1 MLKEKEFVFRPNL
14 MKRYIGMF
22 AKASQLKDIQVSST
36 RVYADFDNNVFK
48 KIKIVIYKSQ
58 HNAFY
63 FKMYIYSNE
72 IYADNILNPGLN
84 TRAIIKGNKLSEI
97 IHILNSFSYQ

>member
-1 MLKEKEFVFRPNL
+1 MLKEKEFVFRQNL

-22 AKASQLKDIQVSST
+22 AKASQLKDIQISST

-58 HNAFY
+58 HNAFH
-63 FKMYIYSNE
+63 FKMRIYSNKM
-72 IYADNILNPGLN
+72 YVDNTYDHGQN
-84 TRAIIKGNKLSEI
+84 TMATIKGNKLSEI
-97 IHILNSFSYQ
+97 IHILNSFSY